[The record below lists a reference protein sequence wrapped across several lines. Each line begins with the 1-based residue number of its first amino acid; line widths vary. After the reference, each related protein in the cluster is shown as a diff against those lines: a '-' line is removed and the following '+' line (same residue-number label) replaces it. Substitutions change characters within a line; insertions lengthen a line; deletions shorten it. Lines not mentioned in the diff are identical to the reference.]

1 MTNLLLVEDDELLAE
16 QTRQALSRHG
26 VQVTVAHNGPATLAV
41 LQQLNQLD
49 AAVLDQNLGPDN
61 GLDLIAPILERFPGC
76 RVLLLTG
83 YGSIAAAVAA
93 THRGAHNYLTKPAT
107 PRDILEALAA
117 DPSSLAP
124 ALPQTPPSLQRL
136 EWEHIQRT
144 LDAHDGNISRAADA
158 LGIHRRTLQRRLK
171 KRPSASEYQREK
183 GQQTTPD
190 NDN

>member
-41 LQQLNQLD
+41 LQQLKQLD

-61 GLDLIAPILERFPGC
+61 GLGSDRTDLERFPGC

-83 YGSIAAAVAA
+83 YGSIAAAVAT
-93 THRGAHNYLTKPAT
+93 THQGVDYLTKPAT
-107 PRDILEALAA
+107 RRDILEALAA
-117 DPSSLAP
+117 DPSAWPPPCHKRRRRCSDWNGNTSSARSTP
-124 ALPQTPPSLQRL
+124 MMATFPGQQT
-136 EWEHIQRT
+136 
-144 LDAHDGNISRAADA
+144 

-171 KRPSASEYQREK
+171 KRPSASEYPTRKRPADDAGQR
-183 GQQTTPD
+183 
-190 NDN
+190 

>member
-1 MTNLLLVEDDELLAE
+1 MTHLLLVEDDELLAE
-16 QTRQALSRHG
+16 QTRQALNRHG
-26 VQVTVAHNGPATLAV
+26 VHVTVTHDAGTTLV
-41 LQQLNQLD
+41 QLQQLARLD

-61 GLDLIAPILERFPGC
+61 GLDLISPILERFPQC

-107 PRDILEALAA
+107 PADILDALAA
-117 DPSSLAP
+117 DPASLSP

-144 LDAHDGNISRAADA
+144 LEARDGNISRAADA

-183 GQQTTPD
+183 GQQRDAEPEE
-190 NDN
+190 